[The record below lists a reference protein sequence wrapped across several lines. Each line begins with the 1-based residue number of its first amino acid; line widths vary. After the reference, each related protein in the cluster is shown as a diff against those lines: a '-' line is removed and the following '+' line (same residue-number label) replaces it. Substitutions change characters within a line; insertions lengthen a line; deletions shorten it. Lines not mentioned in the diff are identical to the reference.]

1 MKPTI
6 KLICAG
12 FGGQGVL
19 SVGQLVGLC
28 GIELGYDVSWM
39 PSYGPEMRGGT
50 ANCHVVLSESS
61 QSPFIGQDMTH
72 ALLMND
78 AAFNKFKPLIKKPE
92 NVIIHTGL
100 IHQDYPGCDFS
111 VLAHEH
117 HLDKSMNMIAFGM
130 VVKSLDWDQSLGL
143 KVMKKKFK
151 GLSDEMI
158 SNNEKAFLLGFTYES
173 V

>member
-19 SVGQLVGLC
+19 SVGQLIGMC

-50 ANCHVVLSESS
+50 ANCHVVLSNIG
-61 QSPFIGQDMTH
+61 QSPFIGKDMTH

-78 AAFNKFKPLIKKPE
+78 AAFNKFKSFIKDDTSI
-92 NVIIHTGL
+92 VIHTGL

-111 VLAHEH
+111 TLAHEH
-117 HLDKSMNMIAFGM
+117 GVDKSMNMIAFGM
-130 VVKSLDWDQSLGL
+130 LVRSLGWDEHL
-143 KVMKKKFK
+143 GYKVMKSKFK
-151 GLSDEMI
+151 GLSESLHTD
-158 SNNEKAFLLGFTYES
+158 NEKAFKLGFTYES

>member
-19 SVGQLVGLC
+19 SVGQLIALC

-50 ANCHVVLSESS
+50 ANCHVVLSNQS
-61 QSPFIGQDMTH
+61 QSPFIGSDMTH
-72 ALLMND
+72 ALLMNE
-78 AAFNKFKPLIKKPE
+78 AAFTKFKPFIKQDSS
-92 NVIIHTGL
+92 VIIHTGL
-100 IHQDYPGCDFS
+100 IHQEYPGCDFS

-117 HLDKSMNMIAFGM
+117 GLDRSMNMIAFGM
-130 VVKSLDWDQSLGL
+130 LVKKLGWDESLGTR
-143 KVMKKKFK
+143 VMNKKFK
-151 GLSDEMI
+151 GLSSALID
-158 SNNEKAFLLGFTYES
+158 NNIKAFQLGFTHES